1 VNIEK
6 IINEI
11 DERVIEL
18 RKATGLSGL
27 TVENHNDIRF
37 CGFLHESKKCIHC
50 MDKRE
55 FVNILKRKEILFRKL

>member
-11 DERVIEL
+11 DERMIGL

-27 TVENHNDIRF
+27 TVESHKNIRF
-37 CGFLHESKKCIHC
+37 CGFLYESKKCIHC

-55 FVNILKRKEILFRKL
+55 LVNILKRKEILFRKF